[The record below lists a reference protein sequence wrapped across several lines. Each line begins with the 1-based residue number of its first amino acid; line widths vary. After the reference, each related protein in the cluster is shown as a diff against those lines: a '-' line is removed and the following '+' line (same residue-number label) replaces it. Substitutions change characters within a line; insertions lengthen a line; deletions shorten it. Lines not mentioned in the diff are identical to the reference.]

1 MEKYSC
7 FQQQLSQFQLE
18 KVNTSEMTIL
28 YLKQAHLSYK
38 DKIKIYYC
46 NFSII
51 AQVVPA
57 LHSPEGLTDLS
68 ETRSK

>member
-7 FQQQLSQFQLE
+7 FQQQSSQFQLE

-28 YLKQAHLSYK
+28 YLKQAYLSYK

-46 NFSII
+46 NFLII

-57 LHSPEGLTDLS
+57 LHSPESLTDLN
-68 ETRSK
+68 ETRPK